1 MQHLGQKVWLIQHAL
16 IDNFLWVGL
25 LLCLVLSPDA
35 GGLRTRL
42 RDLEG
47 VYVLKLYQE
56 DPSLFGASLT
66 LTLTLWCLLPQ
77 LKISTVINAENS
89 CLTLE

>member
-66 LTLTLWCLLPQ
+66 LTLTLWCLPNPNPNPLVPPA
-77 LKISTVINAENS
+77 SAENKHS
-89 CLTLE
+89 H